1 MKIGREHDIHRPE
14 RRTSRRRSTG
24 VLAAFLL
31 MTTAVLLTGH
41 VCDTLAAEN
50 NLSDMDITNAVESNL
65 GADPAVAANLI
76 DVATFDGIVTLD
88 GKVPNLLSKQR
99 ATLVAESIRG
109 VLAVVNTLMVAP
121 RLRTDQEIQRDIEAA
136 LFADSA
142 ADSYEIS
149 VTVDK
154 GIATLAGTVESRAEK
169 QLASRVAKAVKG
181 LKALKDEIR
190 VKPVADRSNTEIQRD
205 VEGRLKWNVYV
216 DDALIDVKVT
226 DGDVRLSGI
235 VGSAAEKT
243 QAIQDVWVAGVR
255 SVDATGLQVEWWT
268 REEMRKKEPF
278 EPKPDGEIKKAVEK
292 ALFYDPR
299 VTSHNVKVDVDIGEV
314 SLMGKVDNL
323 VAKRAAE
330 MDARHTVGV
339 RWVKNR
345 LKVRSL
351 EPVEDVYLEEEIHK
365 ALARHSLLERY
376 EFTVS
381 VVNQKAYLYGTVDSH
396 YEKRLAENV
405 AAGIAGVT
413 EIANYIT
420 VRQVWEWKNDEAI
433 KADVEDELFWSPYV
447 DSEDIT
453 VKVKDGDV
461 TLEGVA
467 TDWAEADAAVGN
479 AFEGGARSV
488 RARLDLANGP
498 PYSRYYA
505 HDYDYYWYDHFYE
518 DL

>member
-1 MKIGREHDIHRPE
+1 
-14 RRTSRRRSTG
+14 
-24 VLAAFLL
+24 
-31 MTTAVLLTGH
+31 
-41 VCDTLAAEN
+41 
-50 NLSDMDITNAVESNL
+50 
-65 GADPAVAANLI
+65 
-76 DVATFDGIVTLD
+76 
-88 GKVPNLLSKQR
+88 
-99 ATLVAESIRG
+99 
-109 VLAVVNTLMVAP
+109 
-121 RLRTDQEIQRDIEAA
+121 
-136 LFADSA
+136 
-142 ADSYEIS
+142 
-149 VTVDK
+149 
-154 GIATLAGTVESRAEK
+154 
-169 QLASRVAKAVKG
+169 
-181 LKALKDEIR
+181 
-190 VKPVADRSNTEIQRD
+190 
-205 VEGRLKWNVYV
+205 V

-278 EPKPDGEIKKAVEK
+278 EPKPDEEIKKAVEK

-314 SLMGKVDNL
+314 TLMGKVDNF

-351 EPVEDVYLEEEIHK
+351 EPVEDVHLEEKIHK

-413 EIANYIT
+413 EVASYII
-420 VRQVWEWKNDEAI
+420 VRQIWEWRSDETI

-488 RARLDLANGP
+488 RARLDLANGS